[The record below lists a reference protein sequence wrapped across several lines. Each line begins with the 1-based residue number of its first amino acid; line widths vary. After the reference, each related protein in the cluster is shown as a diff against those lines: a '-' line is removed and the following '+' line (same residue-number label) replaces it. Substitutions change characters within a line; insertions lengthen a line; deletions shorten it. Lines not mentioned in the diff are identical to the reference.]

1 MRPNRIDPGVNRTR
15 CDRFGFYPRPRL
27 RPNSSI
33 VVAAVARH
41 PPNHFVLLSKDSACI
56 RGGVHTRSGIIYR
69 HLCLRP
75 LLIAGAWLS
84 IIGWKLNGRIRMTRP
99 PNRYR
104 PTDALSVA
112 EAVFK
117 PATPPAA
124 EPVRAQRKGGVLI
137 SKELVSIKLDSDII
151 AHFQEDGPGWQERIN
166 DALRR
171 ATGL

>member
-1 MRPNRIDPGVNRTR
+1 M
-15 CDRFGFYPRPRL
+15 
-27 RPNSSI
+27 
-33 VVAAVARH
+33 
-41 PPNHFVLLSKDSACI
+41 
-56 RGGVHTRSGIIYR
+56 TRS
-69 HLCLRP
+69 
-75 LLIAGAWLS
+75 
-84 IIGWKLNGRIRMTRP
+84 

-117 PATPPAA
+117 PATAPADEA
-124 EPVRAQRKGGVLI
+124 VRAQRKSGIPV
-137 SKELVSIKLDSDII
+137 SKELVSIKLDSDLV